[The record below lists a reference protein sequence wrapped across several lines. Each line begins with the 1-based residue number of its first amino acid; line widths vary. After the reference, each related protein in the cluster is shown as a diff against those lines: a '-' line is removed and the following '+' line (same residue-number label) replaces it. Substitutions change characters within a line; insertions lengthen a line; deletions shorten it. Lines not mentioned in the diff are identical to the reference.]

1 MKKLKDPSTFG
12 FGLVFGT
19 LIGLLVWYWYK
30 STSAEDGALDLLDRM
45 GMADSK
51 IRDLESKLRAET
63 VESYI
68 TLEPNGEALPPFLK
82 KDPSP
87 AVETTEP
94 SEPSEDLQR
103 VKGIGPVFAQKLQAV
118 GIDTV
123 VELTAVS
130 SQNLAEILTISE
142 GRAAAILAEAQ
153 RIQ

>member
-12 FGLVFGT
+12 FGLLFGT

-51 IRDLESKLRAET
+51 IRDLESKLHMEP
-63 VESYI
+63 VENYI
-68 TLEPNGEALPPFLK
+68 TLEPMGDVLPPFLATA
-82 KDPSP
+82 PAP
-87 AVETTEP
+87 AVETAT
-94 SEPSEDLQR
+94 SSEDLQR

-118 GIDTV
+118 DIDTL

-130 SQNLAEILTISE
+130 PKKLAEILTISE
-142 GRAAAILAEAQ
+142 GRAAAILTEAQ